1 MLSIK
6 ETYLM
11 GGFRSSYFLYHPL
24 LLVNLKSF
32 LTFFILAL
40 NTSFFENFFK
50 CYLYVHIPFT
60 VEKTVSL
67 IYHPSKVSVG
77 SFTLSLTISTKN
89 NF

>member
-24 LLVNLKSF
+24 LSVNLKSF

-40 NTSFFENFFK
+40 NASFFVNFFSF
-50 CYLYVHIPFT
+50 YLYVHIPFT
-60 VEKTVSL
+60 VEKQVSL
-67 IYHPSKVSVG
+67 IYHPSSVSFG
-77 SFTLSLTISTKN
+77 SFTLSLTIST
-89 NF
+89 